1 MVKERANGLYSVTA
15 FLIANTIIGIPF
27 LGNLPSFTQIDL

>member
-27 LGNLPSFTQIDL
+27 LGISQIYLTLMH